1 MIKKL
6 SDDTFFMYQG
16 DTGTIGFVISGDYN
30 VDDEYVFSIK
40 KGLNY
45 KPFISQTF
53 KGTEFTAVIDEELT
67 KLLPEGKYLWGLKL
81 YKTTNNYKGID
92 TIIGTGTLYVKKG
105 V

>member
-53 KGTEFTAVIDEELT
+53 KGKPTRISNKAFTGCTNLTTIRVPWSSGAVSGAPWGTT
-67 KLLPEGKYLWGLKL
+67 KA
-81 YKTTNNYKGID
+81 
-92 TIIGTGTLYVKKG
+92 TLIYSYVE
-105 V
+105 

>member
-53 KGTEFTAVIDEELT
+53 KGKPNSIYTSAFSGCTNLT
-67 KLLPEGKYLWGLKL
+67 TIRVPWAEGEVSGAPFGA
-81 YKTTNNYKGID
+81 TNA
-92 TIIGTGTLYVKKG
+92 TLIYSYVE
-105 V
+105 